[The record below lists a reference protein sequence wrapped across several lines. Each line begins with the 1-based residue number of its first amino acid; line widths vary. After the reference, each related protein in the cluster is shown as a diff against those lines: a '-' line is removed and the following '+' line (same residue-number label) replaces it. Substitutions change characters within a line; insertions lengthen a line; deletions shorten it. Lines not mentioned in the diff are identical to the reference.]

1 MGRIKKEMPAHSKA
15 TYKHLSDELD
25 NDENET
31 GDRQFI
37 GALERGVRV
46 LQCFTPTT
54 PELTA
59 NDLMAL
65 TGLSKTTL
73 FRLTYTLCKLGLL
86 RYSER
91 LAKYSL
97 APKLLSL
104 ASPLVARATIRQ
116 LAYPHM
122 LALASHAHGQVSL
135 ALGHR
140 QDMHIVYVEVAQPSD
155 SNTFRPAV
163 GTRISLSRTSTGRAY
178 LAMLE
183 QDECENFIKNTLAD
197 DKEKGERL
205 KSRLMEAR
213 HDLNERGFCM
223 SHGDLHR
230 ELEAVA
236 VPLYSPADDQIW
248 VFTCAVPKFNLT
260 GNQLIEDIG
269 PRLVTLVHGVAMAL
283 GNMNTTVLAW
293 AR

>member
-1 MGRIKKEMPAHSKA
+1 MIPANSYA
-15 TYKHLSDELD
+15 NDPSASDELD
-25 NDENET
+25 LET
-31 GDRQFI
+31 ADAGDRQFI
-37 GALERGVRV
+37 SALDRGIRV
-46 LQCFTPTT
+46 LQCFAPTT
-54 PELTA
+54 PELTT

-91 LAKYSL
+91 LSKFTL
-97 APKLLSL
+97 APKLLTL
-104 ASPLVARATIRQ
+104 ASPLLARATIRQ

-122 LALASHAHGQVSL
+122 QVLANHARGQVSL

-140 QDMHIVYVEVAQPSD
+140 LDMHVVYVDVTQQAD
-155 SNTFRPAV
+155 SNTYRPAV
-163 GTRISLSRTSTGRAY
+163 GTRISLSRTSTGRAF
-178 LAMLE
+178 LAMLD
-183 QDECENFIKNTLAD
+183 QGECENYIRVTAAAD
-197 DKEKGERL
+197 REKGERL
-205 KSRLMEAR
+205 KSRLEEAR
-213 HDLNERGFCM
+213 HDLKEHGFCL

-248 VFTCAVPKFNLT
+248 IFTCAIPKYNLS
-260 GNQLIEDIG
+260 GNQLVEDIG

-283 GNMNTTVLAW
+283 GNVNTTVREW
-293 AR
+293 A